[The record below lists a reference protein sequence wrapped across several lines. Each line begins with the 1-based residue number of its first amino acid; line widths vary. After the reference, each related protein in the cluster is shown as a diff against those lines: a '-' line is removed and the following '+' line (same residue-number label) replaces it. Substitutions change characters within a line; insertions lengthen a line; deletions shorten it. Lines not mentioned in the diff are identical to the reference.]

1 MDYIVR
7 PGDTLYS
14 IAQRFNVSPQAL
26 ARHNNLTS
34 NVLFVGQLIRIPVP
48 GPGPIPGP
56 TPGFPGADLNRRVG
70 RLEREVDN
78 LQRRVRRLEQNRYYY
93 E

>member
-7 PGDTLYS
+7 PGDTLFS
-14 IAQRFNVSPQAL
+14 VAQRFNVSPQAL

-48 GPGPIPGP
+48 GPGPGPAPG
-56 TPGFPGADLNRRVG
+56 PGFPGADLNRRVT

-93 E
+93 